1 MSYDIDV
8 YTPRGMPYIRNEQ
21 DTYIEDVSRRR
32 SRRNKSYKN
41 LLGRIYF
48 SVAGILS
55 VVAELSPE
63 SEPLPEIVVC
73 SNCLDRSSEHG
84 YHAR

>member
-1 MSYDIDV
+1 MSYGINV

-55 VVAELSPE
+55 VNSFILNGITVNVILVRLIE
-63 SEPLPEIVVC
+63 
-73 SNCLDRSSEHG
+73 
-84 YHAR
+84 